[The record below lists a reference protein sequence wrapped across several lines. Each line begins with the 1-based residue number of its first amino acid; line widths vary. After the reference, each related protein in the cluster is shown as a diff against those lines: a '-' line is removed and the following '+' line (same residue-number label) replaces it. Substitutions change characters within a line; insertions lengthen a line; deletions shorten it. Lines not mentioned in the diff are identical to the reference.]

1 MSGQRPPDA
10 DGPERVELSEAGGGD
25 RPESA
30 VGWIRWALVTDQP
43 TVEFVRE
50 LLVSVLGVVLVGLLL
65 FAASGIWPPMVAVES
80 GSMEP
85 HMYRGDLV
93 FVMEEHRLA
102 PDIATGTT
110 GVVTYR
116 TAEGGDG
123 YRKFGDYGDVI
134 VFEANGGRS
143 TPVIHR
149 ARFWVEEG
157 ENWVAMAN
165 AAYLPSGSCSSLPN
179 CPAPHAGF
187 ITKGDN
193 NDRYDQV
200 AGISGPVRPAWIK
213 GTAEFR
219 IPWLGYVRLSF
230 ADIGP
235 ADTEYGS
242 VVAEADRGPVE
253 PSPGSVDRSSAKV
266 RSRGTATS
274 SGTIGSAPA

>member
-1 MSGQRPPDA
+1 MSGQRPPGDG
-10 DGPERVELSEAGGGD
+10 DGPERVELSGADDG
-25 RPESA
+25 PEGVLEWS
-30 VGWIRWALVTDQP
+30 RWVLVTDQP
-43 TVEFVRE
+43 SVEFARE
-50 LLVSVLGVVLVGLLL
+50 VLGSVLGVLVVGLLL

-102 PDIATGTT
+102 PEIATGTT
-110 GVVTYR
+110 GVVTYQ
-116 TAEGGDG
+116 AAQGGDG

-134 VFEANGGRS
+134 VFEANGGRT
-143 TPVIHR
+143 TPIIHR

-157 ENWVAMAN
+157 ENWATRAN
-165 AAYLPSGSCSSLPN
+165 AAYLPSGDCSSLPN

-200 AGISGPVRPAWIK
+200 AGISGPVQPAWIK

-230 ADIGP
+230 SEVGP
-235 ADTEYGS
+235 LQVDVGP
-242 VVAEADRGPVE
+242 VVAAT
-253 PSPGSVDRSSAKV
+253 VD
-266 RSRGTATS
+266 G
-274 SGTIGSAPA
+274 SGTDSTAPGNVSSTAA

>member
-1 MSGQRPPDA
+1 MSGQRPPGS
-10 DGPERVELSEAGGGD
+10 DGPERVELSDAGSER
-25 RPESA
+25 RPEG
-30 VGWIRWALVTDQP
+30 VLEWIHWVLVTDQP

-50 LLVSVLGVVLVGLLL
+50 VLVSVLGVVLVGALL

-93 FVMEEHRLA
+93 FVMEEHRLS
-102 PDIATGTT
+102 PDFAVGST
-110 GVVTYR
+110 GVVTHR
-116 TAEGGDG
+116 VAADRDA
-123 YRKFGDYGDVI
+123 YRKFGNYGDVI

-149 ARFWVEEG
+149 AMFWVDDG
-157 ENWVAMAN
+157 ENWASKADP
-165 AAYLPSGSCSSLPN
+165 AYVPSTSCDELPN

-187 ITKGDN
+187 VTKGDN

-200 AGISGPVRPAWIK
+200 AGITGPVRPAWVR

-230 ADIGP
+230 TDVSPGRAGFGVVMV
-235 ADTEYGS
+235 EYG
-242 VVAEADRGPVE
+242 DRQRPTTS
-253 PSPGSVDRSSAKV
+253 SPATLSP
-266 RSRGTATS
+266 ATS
-274 SGTIGSAPA
+274 AS